1 MVPGRRLSIQEI
13 VVNIRRPGHPE
24 RRVTLGQGVVN
35 LGRADDNDVVLTDI
49 GVSRRHARVLVQ
61 PGGVFVEDLSS
72 GNGTYFRGM
81 RIQRQAI
88 QSGDEILIDPF
99 TLSFEVQEGEATSTE
114 GLTHELEDVGD
125 EDTVEVSADP
135 TRLPEPRASAAKRRA
150 RLTTLQGQRLAA
162 SYPVRPTGLTIGRSE
177 ARDVILFDP
186 AASRN
191 HAQLEWVGVDMW
203 LRDHGSGNGTFVNGS
218 RVREQCLRHGDRVRV
233 GSTEFRFEWVDG
245 PVHEPPTLP
254 ASHAQQRR
262 QSEAQ
267 PDRTLRMSAPHQDDT
282 WTMPPTDQG
291 ARLVATAAIGGFA
304 VAAVMIVGGL
314 LALYVVDFDWRG
326 SAQAQQ
332 VAPFE
337 VPQEAKATLAKHLKR
352 GHSHF
357 ENGSYLKAASQ
368 FYAAQKLVDG
378 HPESERMA
386 VRSTEA
392 LLLDTLREG
401 LVLRGLS
408 ETEQRLRRKVAL
420 RLGNRALAG
429 RADRGEAKDALQ
441 DVLVFAPDDAR
452 VREMIAKLST

>member
-1 MVPGRRLSIQEI
+1 MAP
-13 VVNIRRPGHPE
+13 RP
-24 RRVTLGQGVVN
+24 R
-35 LGRADDNDVVLTDI
+35 
-49 GVSRRHARVLVQ
+49 
-61 PGGVFVEDLSS
+61 
-72 GNGTYFRGM
+72 
-81 RIQRQAI
+81 
-88 QSGDEILIDPF
+88 
-99 TLSFEVQEGEATSTE
+99 
-114 GLTHELEDVGD
+114 
-125 EDTVEVSADP
+125 
-135 TRLPEPRASAAKRRA
+135 
-150 RLTTLQGQRLAA
+150 
-162 SYPVRPTGLTIGRSE
+162 
-177 ARDVILFDP
+177 
-186 AASRN
+186 
-191 HAQLEWVGVDMW
+191 
-203 LRDHGSGNGTFVNGS
+203 SGNGTFVNGS

-282 WTMPPTDQG
+282 WTMPPTDRG

-357 ENGSYLKAASQ
+357 ENGSYLQAASQ

-401 LVLRGLS
+401 LVL
-408 ETEQRLRRKVAL
+408 QACLRRSSACVA
-420 RLGNRALAG
+420 RSHCVWATEHSRVEPTAARRRMRYGMCWSSRPTMPG
-429 RADRGEAKDALQ
+429 
-441 DVLVFAPDDAR
+441 FAR
-452 VREMIAKLST
+452 